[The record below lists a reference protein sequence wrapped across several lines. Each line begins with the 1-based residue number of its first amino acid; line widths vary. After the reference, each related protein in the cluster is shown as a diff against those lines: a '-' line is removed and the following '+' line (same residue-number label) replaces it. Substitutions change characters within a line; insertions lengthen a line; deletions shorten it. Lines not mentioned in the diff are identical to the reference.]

1 MGLSWTD
8 RLEDVSAQEWDSVLV
23 RSFRPS
29 PFLSRHFLIPWAKTF
44 AAGHPKR
51 IYRWERNGETC
62 GLLFLCLCE
71 SAKGWELLGGAPVSD
86 SLAAVVVSGREA
98 EFWSEFLPSSRD
110 FLSLGPLLLPNLVD
124 GSPSIACLPRLCAG
138 LGLSFRLEEMD
149 RDFPSF
155 LALHRKSHL
164 AKADFM
170 DDRMEGF
177 FREVA
182 EGFLSAQ
189 RLRLAFL
196 SGDGEDLASA
206 FQIEWNG
213 ALLLYNSGFD
223 PRYRE
228 ASPGMVLLARCIED
242 GIRNGVREYDFLR
255 GRERYKYDPGG
266 REGSPP
272 PVGGGCGG
280 PPPGGEGRRRP
291 AGRRPTGRF
300 PGSSNRPGR
309 CFGRQARSPARCR
322 RSTGCRGWR
331 PGGGG
336 GGGACR
342 AGGGRLVP
350 PPAAEGRGEEG
361 VRHSP
366 RGVPLPARRPR
377 RPREKHPRRGWGVSR
392 AAGKGGP
399 GVASARRRAR

>member
-149 RDFPSF
+149 RSPYVPLPSSFGEYLLLLGKKERHELRRKMRRAEETTPGLSYRVTRTREEFDRDFPSF

-164 AKADFM
+164 EKADFM
-170 DDRMEGF
+170 DDRME
-177 FREVA
+177 
-182 EGFLSAQ
+182 
-189 RLRLAFL
+189 
-196 SGDGEDLASA
+196 
-206 FQIEWNG
+206 
-213 ALLLYNSGFD
+213 
-223 PRYRE
+223 
-228 ASPGMVLLARCIED
+228 LLARCIED

-255 GRERYKYDPGG
+255 GRERYKYDLGG
-266 REGSPP
+266 RERI
-272 PVGGGCGG
+272 VY
-280 PPPGGEGRRRP
+280 
-291 AGRRPTGRF
+291 
-300 PGSSNRPGR
+300 
-309 CFGRQARSPARCR
+309 
-322 RSTGCRGWR
+322 RGI
-331 PGGGG
+331 
-336 GGGACR
+336 
-342 AGGGRLVP
+342 
-350 PPAAEGRGEEG
+350 
-361 VRHSP
+361 VR
-366 RGVPLPARRPR
+366 
-377 RPREKHPRRGWGVSR
+377 VS
-392 AAGKGGP
+392 
-399 GVASARRRAR
+399 

>member
-71 SAKGWELLGGAPVSD
+71 SAKGWELLGGEQVSD
-86 SLAAVVVSGREA
+86 SLDAVVVSGRET

-110 FLSLGPLLLPNLVD
+110 FLSSGPLLLPNLVD

-138 LGLSFRLEEMD
+138 LGLSFRLEEMDRSPYVPLPSSFGEYLLLLGKKERHELRRKMRRAEETTPGLSYRVTRTREEFD

-255 GRERYKYDPGG
+255 GRERYKYALGG
-266 REGSPP
+266 RERI
-272 PVGGGCGG
+272 VY
-280 PPPGGEGRRRP
+280 
-291 AGRRPTGRF
+291 
-300 PGSSNRPGR
+300 
-309 CFGRQARSPARCR
+309 
-322 RSTGCRGWR
+322 RGI
-331 PGGGG
+331 
-336 GGGACR
+336 
-342 AGGGRLVP
+342 
-350 PPAAEGRGEEG
+350 
-361 VRHSP
+361 VR
-366 RGVPLPARRPR
+366 
-377 RPREKHPRRGWGVSR
+377 VS
-392 AAGKGGP
+392 
-399 GVASARRRAR
+399 